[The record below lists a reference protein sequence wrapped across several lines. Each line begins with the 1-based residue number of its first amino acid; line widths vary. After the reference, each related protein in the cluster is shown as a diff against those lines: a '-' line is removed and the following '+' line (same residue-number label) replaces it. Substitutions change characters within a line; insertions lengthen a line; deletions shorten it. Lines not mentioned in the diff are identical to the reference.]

1 MTELAGRRAR
11 AAIALG
17 LVLPL
22 VLLQSLEAADLF
34 CDGLAHAS
42 LLSTACPHHATRH
55 SAPHARAGSDGHDP
69 HATGERSRDG
79 AARHTRSDHEG
90 GAPGQCT
97 CPRTG
102 NSLPDGLILIAL
114 AGIGVPVESGPQLNL
129 PPEVTLPEKDAEDLR
144 PSAPPRTP
152 DHPPK
157 LQA

>member
-1 MTELAGRRAR
+1 MTELAGRRSR
-11 AAIALG
+11 GAIALG

-22 VLLQSLEAADLF
+22 LLLQTLEAADLF

-55 SAPHARAGSDGHDP
+55 SGPHVRAESDGHEP
-69 HATGERSRDG
+69 GATGERSRHD
-79 AARHTRSDHEG
+79 ARHARSDHERG
-90 GAPGQCT
+90 VPGRCT

-129 PPEVTLPEKDAEDLR
+129 PPEVALPEKDAENLR
-144 PSAPPRTP
+144 PSAPPRTQ
-152 DHPPK
+152 DHPPE